1 MAPTSLPVVTT
12 NDSSALTGD
21 FPEPVNVDDVGDNPM
36 ASRAWIT
43 RAVDWGS
50 LGCGCAVEFG

>member
-1 MAPTSLPVVTT
+1 MAPASLPDVTT
-12 NDSSALTGD
+12 NDRSALTGEC
-21 FPEPVNVDDVGDNPM
+21 PELVKVDDVGDRPM

-50 LGCGCAVEFG
+50 VCCGCAAEFG